1 MINMKKTVNF
11 LAIFLWVLSVAP
23 TAIWAQTDSHSL
35 LIRMD
40 SDESW
45 TKLVKN
51 IRAEKKALHWEK
63 TIDHLH
69 LYELHTTKEDKLL
82 WKSTL
87 EQLPGVIY
95 VEEVREANMRK
106 VDPDDELYSEQWA
119 IPLIGADRAWDELKG
134 DTTAFGDEIVVALL
148 DNGIFV
154 DHPDLTNQIW
164 TNPNEIP
171 SNGIDDDENGFID
184 DLHGWNFRAGTQKHE
199 SRRHG
204 TAVAGILG
212 ASTNNGEG
220 IAGLAYNTKILPLT
234 PAKKTTEIYPA
245 LEYAIQMRKKYNE
258 TNGREGSFVVAA
270 NISLGIESAFPE
282 ELPTWC
288 DLFDSMSHVGIIPVV
303 STTNR
308 PDDIEIIGDIPG
320 LCGTET
326 QITVTK
332 TTREDEKDREEGG
345 FSENFVH
352 LGAPG
357 QEINSTLSDGTYGI
371 FGGTS
376 ASAPLVSGVVALLYS
391 VPCPELSEMALIQ
404 PKETALKVKNLI
416 LNSSV
421 LKESLQGI
429 TITGGRLDVAKAF
442 RMSPIALCD
451 KDSSYVKETG
461 DQLKINRIY
470 PNPNKGQVRVKFT
483 PKSLDPVDLTL
494 YDMMGKPLFEKC
506 LSIRI
511 FDKQD
516 LSFEMPNSLF
526 SGTYILQLSQNG
538 SKDQSLVVYSP

>member
-11 LAIFLWVLSVAP
+11 IGIFLWVLSVAP
-23 TAIWAQTDSHSL
+23 TALWAQANTHSL

-45 TKLVKN
+45 TRLVKN
-51 IRAEKKALHWEK
+51 IRAEKKALDWEK
-63 TIDHLH
+63 TIDDLH
-69 LYELHTTKEDKLL
+69 LYELHTTKENKLV
-82 WKSTL
+82 WKRTL
-87 EQLPGVIY
+87 EQMPGVIY
-95 VEEVREANMRK
+95 VEEVREANLRK

-119 IPLIGADRAWDELKG
+119 IPIIGADRAWAELKG
-134 DTTAFGDEIVVALL
+134 DTTPFGDEIVVALL
-148 DNGIFV
+148 DDGIFV

-164 TNPNEIP
+164 TNPNEIR

-184 DLHGWNFRAGTQKHE
+184 DLHGWNFRAGTPKHE

-234 PAKKTTEIYPA
+234 PAKKTTEIYQA

-270 NISLGIESAFPE
+270 NLSLGIESAFPE

-308 PDDIEIIGDIPG
+308 PDDIEIIGDVPG

-332 TTREDEKDREEGG
+332 TTREDEKDQEEGG

-357 QEINSTLSDGTYGI
+357 QEINSTLSDGTYGL

-376 ASAPLVSGVVALLYS
+376 ASAPFVSGVVALLYS
-391 VPCPELSEMALIQ
+391 VPCPELSEKALIQ

-429 TITGGRLDVAKAF
+429 TITGGRLDVAEALK
-442 RMSPIALCD
+442 MTPIVLCD

-461 DQLKINRIY
+461 DQLKINKVY
-470 PNPNKGQVRVKFT
+470 PNPNNGKVNVKFT
-483 PKSLDPVDLTL
+483 PESLDPVDLTL
-494 YDMMGKPLFEKC
+494 FDMMGKPLFEKC

-516 LSFEMPNSLF
+516 LTFEMPNSIF
-526 SGTYILQLSQNG
+526 GGTYILQLSQNG
-538 SKDQSLVVYSP
+538 SKDQSLILYSP

>member
-1 MINMKKTVNF
+1 
-11 LAIFLWVLSVAP
+11 
-23 TAIWAQTDSHSL
+23 
-35 LIRMD
+35 
-40 SDESW
+40 
-45 TKLVKN
+45 
-51 IRAEKKALHWEK
+51 
-63 TIDHLH
+63 
-69 LYELHTTKEDKLL
+69 
-82 WKSTL
+82 
-87 EQLPGVIY
+87 
-95 VEEVREANMRK
+95 
-106 VDPDDELYSEQWA
+106 
-119 IPLIGADRAWDELKG
+119 
-134 DTTAFGDEIVVALL
+134 
-148 DNGIFV
+148 
-154 DHPDLTNQIW
+154 
-164 TNPNEIP
+164 
-171 SNGIDDDENGFID
+171 
-184 DLHGWNFRAGTQKHE
+184 
-199 SRRHG
+199 
-204 TAVAGILG
+204 
-212 ASTNNGEG
+212 
-220 IAGLAYNTKILPLT
+220 
-234 PAKKTTEIYPA
+234 
-245 LEYAIQMRKKYNE
+245 MRKKYNE

-288 DLFDSMSHVGIIPVV
+288 ELFDSMSHVGIIPVV

-332 TTREDEKDREEGG
+332 TTQDDEKDQTEGG
-345 FSENFVH
+345 YSQNFVH

-357 QEINSTLSDGTYGI
+357 EAINSTLSDGTYGI

-376 ASAPLVSGVVALLYS
+376 ASAPFVSGVVALLYS
-391 VPCPELSEMALIQ
+391 VPCPELSEKALIQ

-429 TITGGRLDVAKAF
+429 TITGGRLDVAEAF

-461 DQLKINRIY
+461 DQLKINKIY

-483 PKSLDPVDLTL
+483 PQSLDPVDLTL
-494 YDMMGKPLFEKC
+494 FDMTGKPLFEKC

-538 SKDQSLVVYSP
+538 SKDQSLIVYSP

>member
-1 MINMKKTVNF
+1 MKKTVNF
-11 LAIFLWVLSVAP
+11 LGIFLWVLSVAP
-23 TAIWAQTDSHSL
+23 TALWAQANTHSL

-45 TKLVKN
+45 TRLVKN
-51 IRAEKKALHWEK
+51 IRAEKKALDWEK
-63 TIDHLH
+63 TIDDLH
-69 LYELHTTKEDKLL
+69 LYELHTTKENKLV
-82 WKSTL
+82 WKRTL
-87 EQLPGVIY
+87 EQMPGVIY
-95 VEEVREANMRK
+95 VEEVREANLRK

-119 IPLIGADRAWDELKG
+119 IPIIGADRAWAELKG
-134 DTTAFGDEIVVALL
+134 DTTPFGDEIVVALL
-148 DNGIFV
+148 DDGIFV

-164 TNPNEIP
+164 TNPNEIR

-184 DLHGWNFRAGTQKHE
+184 DLHGWNFRAGTPKHE

-234 PAKKTTEIYPA
+234 PAKKTTEIYQA

-270 NISLGIESAFPE
+270 NLSLGIESAFPE

-308 PDDIEIIGDIPG
+308 PDDIEIIGDVPG

-332 TTREDEKDREEGG
+332 TTREDEKDQEEGG

-357 QEINSTLSDGTYGI
+357 QEINSTLSDGTYGL

-376 ASAPLVSGVVALLYS
+376 ASAPFVSGVVALLYS
-391 VPCPELSEMALIQ
+391 VPCPELSEKALIQ

-429 TITGGRLDVAKAF
+429 TITGGRLDVAEALK
-442 RMSPIALCD
+442 MTPIVLCD

-461 DQLKINRIY
+461 DQLKINKVY
-470 PNPNKGQVRVKFT
+470 PNPNNGKVNVKFT
-483 PKSLDPVDLTL
+483 PESLDPVDLTL
-494 YDMMGKPLFEKC
+494 FDMMGKPLFEKC

-516 LSFEMPNSLF
+516 LTFEMPNSIF
-526 SGTYILQLSQNG
+526 GGTYILQLSQNG
-538 SKDQSLVVYSP
+538 SKDQSLILYSP